1 MFAKHRCGRVLL
13 ELLGNSDSLKRFN
26 TVRYQLKI
34 KKKSHLALPVSDKA
48 LHDTLLAQ
56 FHFKVVAK
64 VSSLKKDIKKLEEN
78 NCVPNTEEYIHLL
91 KLHKKAKKL
100 MMEWHI
106 GL

>member
-1 MFAKHRCGRVLL
+1 MILC
-13 ELLGNSDSLKRFN
+13 
-26 TVRYQLKI
+26 
-34 KKKSHLALPVSDKA
+34 
-48 LHDTLLAQ
+48 LHN
-56 FHFKVVAK
+56 FIVKVVAK
-64 VSSLKKDIKKLEEN
+64 VSSLKKDIKKLEIMHFKEN